1 MKQTAHSFILLACF
15 MGMSITT
22 STTFAATSEIGI
34 VMNVEGSLSAKGG
47 DGKLRVLAR
56 RDKVFTGDML
66 FTGKD
71 SYARVKFSDGGQISL
86 RPTSQFK
93 IDKFSFDE
101 KQPGKDAAEF
111 NLLKGAMRS
120 ISGMIG
126 KRGDPDSYSVKTR
139 EATAGIRGTKF
150 GVRLCQGDCDD
161 TPLPDGSPIS
171 DGTHFDV
178 LEGTIIVKN
187 SSGSQLLNQGQFAYV
202 GSANVAPAIVPPE
215 RAIRVD
221 IPAKISLDIIKAGSE
236 NPTGKNNSA
245 EIVKTEAVKAQTS
258 EAGSSAAKAPES
270 KQSTGGSGE
279 NVEAA
284 PGNDSGGGGGS
295 NAPAAVCPI

>member
-1 MKQTAHSFILLACF
+1 MKQTARSFIQLACF
-15 MGMSITT
+15 MGMALTT
-22 STTFAATSEIGI
+22 TAAFAAASEIGI
-34 VMNVEGSLSAKGG
+34 VMNVEGSLSAKGS
-47 DGKLRVLAR
+47 DGKLRMLAG
-56 RDKVFTGDML
+56 RDKVFGGDVL

-93 IDKFSFDE
+93 IEKFNFDE

-111 NLLKGAMRS
+111 NLIKGAMRS

-150 GVRLCQGDCDD
+150 GVRLCKADCDD
-161 TPLPDGSPIS
+161 TPLPDGSSLP

-187 SSGSQLLNQGQFAYV
+187 ASGSQLLNQGQFGYV
-202 GSANVAPAIVPPE
+202 GSVSTPPAIVPPE
-215 RAIRVD
+215 RAIRVE
-221 IPAKISLDIIKAGSE
+221 IPAKISLDKIRGNTDKDDQGRRSGADNGGVGA
-236 NPTGKNNSA
+236 TGTPATANN
-245 EIVKTEAVKAQTS
+245 
-258 EAGSSAAKAPES
+258 PES
-270 KQSTGGSGE
+270 AGENSGESSGGAGGS
-279 NVEAA
+279 
-284 PGNDSGGGGGS
+284 DGGT
-295 NAPAAVCPI
+295 AVCPI

>member
-1 MKQTAHSFILLACF
+1 MKHSAHSFIQLACF
-15 MGMSITT
+15 MGMALTT
-22 STTFAATSEIGI
+22 TAVFAAASEIGI
-34 VMNVEGSLSAKGG
+34 VMNVEGSLSAKGS
-47 DGKLRVLAR
+47 DGKLRMLGG
-56 RDKVFTGDML
+56 RDKVFGGDVL

-93 IDKFSFDE
+93 IEKFNFDE

-111 NLLKGAMRS
+111 NLIKGAMRS

-150 GVRLCQGDCDD
+150 GVRLCKGDCDD
-161 TPLPDGSPIS
+161 TPLPDGSSLP

-187 SSGSQLLNQGQFAYV
+187 ASGSQLLNQGQFGYV
-202 GSANVAPAIVPPE
+202 GNISTPPSIVPAE
-215 RAIRVD
+215 RAIRVE
-221 IPAKISLDIIKAGSE
+221 IPAKISLDKIRGGSE
-236 NPTGKNNSA
+236 KEGPGSNVETGNRKPEAAGDGAVAPVVKSNDPQSSGNSD
-245 EIVKTEAVKAQTS
+245 S
-258 EAGSSAAKAPES
+258 PS
-270 KQSTGGSGE
+270 GGSEGE
-279 NVEAA
+279 
-284 PGNDSGGGGGS
+284 PSGGASPDGGT
-295 NAPAAVCPI
+295 AVCPI

>member
-1 MKQTAHSFILLACF
+1 MKHTAHSFIQLACF
-15 MGMSITT
+15 MGMAL
-22 STTFAATSEIGI
+22 STTAAFAAAAPASEIGI
-34 VMNVEGSLSAKGG
+34 VMNVEGSLSAKGS
-47 DGKLRVLAR
+47 DGKLRMLAG
-56 RDKVFTGDML
+56 RDKVFGGDVL

-93 IDKFSFDE
+93 IEKFNFDE

-111 NLLKGAMRS
+111 NLIKGAMRS

-150 GVRLCQGDCDD
+150 GVRLCKADCDD
-161 TPLPDGSPIS
+161 TPLPDGSPIP

-187 SSGSQLLNQGQFAYV
+187 ASGSQLLNQGQFGYV
-202 GSANVAPAIVPPE
+202 GSVSTPPSIVPPE
-215 RAIRVD
+215 RAIRVE
-221 IPAKISLDIIKAGSE
+221 IPAKISLDKIRGNTDKDDQGRKTGADNGKVEGAGA
-236 NPTGKNNSA
+236 T
-245 EIVKTEAVKAQTS
+245 
-258 EAGSSAAKAPES
+258 AAKTADQPSSGNPES
-270 KQSTGGSGE
+270 GGENSGE
-279 NVEAA
+279 S
-284 PGNDSGGGGGS
+284 SGGAGGGDGGT
-295 NAPAAVCPI
+295 AVCPI

>member
-1 MKQTAHSFILLACF
+1 MKQTAHSFIQLACF
-15 MGMSITT
+15 MGMAL
-22 STTFAATSEIGI
+22 STTAAFAATAAPASEIGI
-34 VMNVEGSLSAKGG
+34 VMNVEGSLSAKGS
-47 DGKLRVLAR
+47 DGKLRVLAG
-56 RDKVFTGDML
+56 RDKVFGGDVL

-93 IDKFSFDE
+93 IEKFNFDE

-111 NLLKGAMRS
+111 NLIKGAMRS

-150 GVRLCQGDCDD
+150 GVRLCKADCDD
-161 TPLPDGSPIS
+161 TPLPDGSPIP

-187 SSGSQLLNQGQFAYV
+187 ASGSQLLNQGQFGYV
-202 GSANVAPAIVPPE
+202 GSVSTPPAIVPPE
-215 RAIRVD
+215 RAIRVE
-221 IPAKISLDIIKAGSE
+221 IPAKISLDKIRGNTDKDDQGRRTGADNGKVEGAGA
-236 NPTGKNNSA
+236 T
-245 EIVKTEAVKAQTS
+245 
-258 EAGSSAAKAPES
+258 AAKTSDQPSSGNPES
-270 KQSTGGSGE
+270 TGENSGESSGGAGGS
-279 NVEAA
+279 
-284 PGNDSGGGGGS
+284 DGGT
-295 NAPAAVCPI
+295 AVCPI

>member
-1 MKQTAHSFILLACF
+1 MKQTAHSFIQLACF
-15 MGMSITT
+15 MGMAFTT
-22 STTFAATSEIGI
+22 TAAFAATAAPASEIGI
-34 VMNVEGSLSAKGG
+34 VMNVEGSLSAKGS
-47 DGKLRVLAR
+47 DGKLRVLAG
-56 RDKVFTGDML
+56 RDKVFGGDVL

-93 IDKFSFDE
+93 IEKFNFDE

-111 NLLKGAMRS
+111 NLIKGAMRS

-150 GVRLCQGDCDD
+150 GVRLCKGDCDD
-161 TPLPDGSPIS
+161 TPLPDGSPIP

-187 SSGSQLLNQGQFAYV
+187 ASGSQLLNQGQFGYV
-202 GSANVAPAIVPPE
+202 GSVSTPPAIVPPE
-215 RAIRVD
+215 RAIRVE
-221 IPAKISLDIIKAGSE
+221 IPAKISLDKIRGNTDKDDQGRRTGTDSGKVEGS
-236 NPTGKNNSA
+236 GA
-245 EIVKTEAVKAQTS
+245 A
-258 EAGSSAAKAPES
+258 AAKTSDQPSSGNPDSAGENS
-270 KQSTGGSGE
+270 GESTGGSG
-279 NVEAA
+279 
-284 PGNDSGGGGGS
+284 GGGDGG
-295 NAPAAVCPI
+295 AVCPI

>member
-1 MKQTAHSFILLACF
+1 MKPTARSFIQLACF
-15 MGMSITT
+15 MGLTLTT
-22 STTFAATSEIGI
+22 TAAFAAASEIGM
-34 VMNVEGSLSAKGG
+34 VMNVEGTLSAKGS
-47 DGKLRVLAR
+47 DGKLRMLAG
-56 RDKVFTGDML
+56 RDKVLGGDVL

-86 RPTSQFK
+86 RPSSQFK
-93 IDKFSFDE
+93 IEKFNFDE

-150 GVRLCQGDCDD
+150 GVRLCQADCDD
-161 TPLPDGSPIS
+161 TPLPDGSPLP

-187 SSGSQLLNQGQFAYV
+187 ASGSQLLNQGQFAYV
-202 GSANVAPAIVPPE
+202 GNISTPPAIVPPE
-215 RAIRVD
+215 RAIRVE
-221 IPAKISLDIIKAGSE
+221 IPAKISLDKIRGGSE
-236 NPTGKNNSA
+236 KESPTNRGEA
-245 EIVKTEAVKAQTS
+245 ENKRADG
-258 EAGSSAAKAPES
+258 AG
-270 KQSTGGSGE
+270 
-279 NVEAA
+279 
-284 PGNDSGGGGGS
+284 
-295 NAPAAVCPI
+295 AAVCPI